1 VATRSLDEG
10 GTDKAKRAN
19 KGGAREGEDG
29 RASRAGGGVG
39 RALRCRNESKVS
51 RLVPSK
57 GDSARWL
64 RRTGMVELDDEAL
77 DEAAAAAEPV
87 DEADEAEVVIRED
100 EDDADD
106 EADDEDDAADDDDEA
121 AAAEVDSVSPSEVML
136 NMFDWARMAVVLGLT
151 KLIW

>member
-10 GTDKAKRAN
+10 GTDKTKRAN

-77 DEAAAAAEPV
+77 DEA
-87 DEADEAEVVIRED
+87 EVVIRED